1 MATYT
6 EHYNFPKYEATDLP
20 NLLDQYNNFA
30 DTADAQIYGM
40 NSTVQAAQQAAQNA
54 TTKAESVESEFGSLQ
69 ALVGTSTGS
78 GTVFEQLATLNS
90 EVEGF
95 QGSIDGKAP
104 TDHASATTEYG
115 AATNQKYGHVI
126 LGFCEGAPGSQD
138 VNAVPTVNEVNAH
151 VQNVTNPMN
160 QSIADAQSKANSA
173 YSLAEAVSGTAE
185 SAASDASTAL
195 TRANSAYNAI
205 NGGWDSV
212 QNGSS
217 GAIDWEVFY
226 NDAAKLVMVDVNFT
240 SSYPKTNGDVTL
252 GTLAS
257 SYRPSATEMG
267 VIAMVI
273 TGSSNF
279 GCCQAI
285 VNSSGQL
292 KLRFGGV
299 GTNDFAFYSGNMFYP
314 VS

>member
-20 NLLDQYNNFA
+20 NLLDQYNAFA
-30 DTADAQIYGM
+30 DGADSQIYAM
-40 NSTVQAAQQAAQNA
+40 NTTVQGAQSAAQNA
-54 TTKAESVESEFGSLQ
+54 SQAAQAASDKAESVESEFSSLEG
-69 ALVGTSTGS
+69 LVGTSTGT

-90 EVEGF
+90 EVSGF
-95 QGSIDGKAP
+95 DSAIEGKAP
-104 TDHASATTEYG
+104 TNHASTTTQYG
-115 AATNQKYGHVI
+115 AASTSNYGHIKLATSIESGDSASAVTATQVRTYVGDMRADI
-126 LGFCEGAPGSQD
+126 TAAQ
-138 VNAVPTVNEVNAH
+138 NAAE
-151 VQNVTNPMN
+151 
-160 QSIADAQSKANSA
+160 SAQSAA
-173 YSLAEAVSGTAE
+173 T

-212 QNGSS
+212 QSGSS

-226 NDAAKLVMVDVNFT
+226 SDAAKLVMVAVNFT

-252 GTLAS
+252 GTVAS
-257 SYRPSATEMG
+257 SYRPSDTEMG
-267 VIAMVI
+267 VVCVVI
-273 TGSSNF
+273 TGSSAF
-279 GCCQAI
+279 GCCQVI

-299 GTNDFAFYSGNMFYP
+299 GTSDYAFYSGNVFYP

>member
-54 TTKAESVESEFGSLQ
+54 TSKAESVESEFGSLKS
-69 ALVGTSTGS
+69 LVGTSTGS
-78 GTVFEQLATLNS
+78 GTVFEQLETLNS
-90 EVEGF
+90 EVDGF

-104 TDHASATTEYG
+104 TNHADPTGKYGVATD
-115 AATNQKYGHVI
+115 TNYGHVQVCTI
-126 LGFCEGAPGSQD
+126 SGDSPSATK
-138 VNAVPTVNEVNAH
+138 VPTEYLMENRISEEIGTVKSTATEAK
-151 VQNVTNPMN
+151 
-160 QSIADAQSKANSA
+160 SKADSA
-173 YSLAEAVSGTAE
+173 YNLASSVSDTAE
-185 SAASDASTAL
+185 SAATDASTAL

-212 QNGSS
+212 QNGNK

-226 NDAAKLVMVDVNFT
+226 NDAAKLVMVAVNFT

-257 SYRPSATEMG
+257 SYRPSDTEMG
-267 VIAMVI
+267 VICAVI
-273 TGSSNF
+273 TGASNF
-279 GCCQAI
+279 GVCQAF

>member
-30 DTADAQIYGM
+30 DTADSQIYGM

-54 TTKAESVESEFGSLQ
+54 TSKAESVESEFGSLK

-78 GTVFEQLATLNS
+78 GTVFEQLQTLNS
-90 EVEGF
+90 EVDGF

-104 TDHASATTEYG
+104 TDHASSGTEYG
-115 AATNQKYGHVI
+115 LATNSKYGHVR
-126 LGFCEGAPGSQD
+126 LVTEQGGTPSTGD
-138 VNAVPTVNEVNAH
+138 VPSEAYMQKFVSNKTSAI
-151 VQNVTNPMN
+151 
-160 QSIADAQSKANSA
+160 QSTATEAKSKADSA
-173 YSLAEAVSGTAE
+173 YSLASSVSDTAE

-205 NGGWDSV
+205 NNGWDSV

-217 GAIDWEVFY
+217 GAIDWGVFY
-226 NDAAKLVMVDVNFT
+226 NDAAKLVMVAVNFT

-252 GTLAS
+252 GTIAS
-257 SYRPSATEMG
+257 SYRPSDTEMG
-267 VIAMVI
+267 FIAMVI

-279 GCCQAI
+279 GACQAI

>member
-6 EHYNFPKYEATDLP
+6 EHYSFPKYEATDLP
-20 NLLDQYNNFA
+20 NLLDQYNSFA
-30 DTADAQIYGM
+30 DTADSQIYGM

-54 TTKAESVESEFGSLQ
+54 TSKAESVESEFGSLK

-90 EVEGF
+90 EVDGF

-104 TDHASATTEYG
+104 ISHADPTGKYGVATDA
-115 AATNQKYGHVI
+115 NYGHVQVCTI
-126 LGFCEGAPGSQD
+126 GSNPPSD
-138 VNAVPTVNEVNAH
+138 TKVPTEYLMEERIASEVGR
-151 VQNVTNPMN
+151 VEST
-160 QSIADAQSKANSA
+160 ADEAKTKANTA
-173 YSLAEAVSGTAE
+173 YSLAQSVSSTAE

-205 NGGWDSV
+205 KGGWESV

-217 GAIDWEVFY
+217 GSIDWEVLY
-226 NDAAKLVMVDVNFT
+226 NDAAKLVMVAVNFT
-240 SSYPKTNGDVTL
+240 SSYPKTSGDVTL

-257 SYRPSATEMG
+257 SYRPNDTEMG
-267 VIAMVI
+267 FVCAVL
-273 TGSSNF
+273 TSASNIGF
-279 GCCQAI
+279 CQSI

-292 KLRFGGV
+292 KLRFSGV
-299 GTNDFAFYSGNMFYP
+299 GTNDFGFYSGNTFYP

>member
-30 DTADAQIYGM
+30 DTADSQIYGM

-54 TTKAESVESEFGSLQ
+54 TSKAESVESEFGSLKS
-69 ALVGTSTGS
+69 LVGTSTGS
-78 GTVFEQLATLNS
+78 GTVFEQLTTLNS
-90 EVEGF
+90 EVDGF

-104 TDHASATTEYG
+104 TDHASSTTEYG
-115 AATNQKYGHVI
+115 IATNSKYGHVR
-126 LGFCEGAPGSQD
+126 LVTEQGSMPSTED
-138 VNAVPTVNEVNAH
+138 VPTDAYMQKYVY
-151 VQNVTNPMN
+151 N
-160 QSIADAQSKANSA
+160 QTSAIQSTATGAKQKADSA
-173 YSLAEAVSGTAE
+173 YSLAESVSGTAE

-226 NDAAKLVMVDVNFT
+226 NDAAKLVMVAVNFT
-240 SSYPKTNGDVTL
+240 SSYPKTSGDVTL
-252 GTLAS
+252 GTIGS
-257 SYRPSATEMG
+257 SYRPSETEMG
-267 VIAMVI
+267 VIAIVI
-273 TGSSNF
+273 TGGSNF
-279 GCCQAI
+279 GACQAF

>member
-6 EHYNFPKYEATDLP
+6 DHYNFPKYEATDLP

-30 DTADAQIYGM
+30 DGADAQIYAM
-40 NSTVQAAQQAAQNA
+40 NTTVQGAQTAAQSASQAAQAATA
-54 TTKAESVESEFGSLQ
+54 KAESVESEFSSLES
-69 ALVGTSTGS
+69 LVGTSTGT

-90 EVEGF
+90 EVAGF
-95 QGSIDGKAP
+95 DSAINEKAP
-104 TDHASATTEYG
+104 TNHASTTTQYG
-115 AATNQKYGHVI
+115 AASTSNYGHIKIAASIDSGDNASAVT
-126 LGFCEGAPGSQD
+126 ASQVRTYVGD
-138 VNAVPTVNEVNAH
+138 
-151 VQNVTNPMN
+151 MR
-160 QSIADAQSKANSA
+160 ADITAAQTAAESAQSAA
-173 YSLAEAVSGTAE
+173 T

-195 TRANSAYNAI
+195 SRANSAYNAI

-217 GAIDWEVFY
+217 SAIDWEVFY
-226 NDAAKLVMVDVNFT
+226 NDAAKLVMVSVVFS

-252 GTLAS
+252 GTVAS
-257 SYRPSATEMG
+257 SYRPADTEMG
-267 VIAMVI
+267 VVCMVI
-273 TGSSNF
+273 TGSNTF

-285 VNSSGQL
+285 INSSGQL

-299 GTNDFAFYSGNMFYP
+299 GTPDYAYYSGNVFYP

>member
-6 EHYNFPKYEATDLP
+6 DHYNFPKYEATDLP

-30 DTADAQIYGM
+30 DGADAQIYAM
-40 NSTVQAAQQAAQNA
+40 NTSVQGAQSAAQSASQAAQAA
-54 TTKAESVESEFGSLQ
+54 TDKAESVASEFSTLEN
-69 ALVGTSTGS
+69 LVGTSTGT

-90 EVEGF
+90 EVAGF
-95 QGSIDGKAP
+95 DSAIDGKAP
-104 TDHASATTEYG
+104 TNHASTTAQYG
-115 AATNQKYGHVI
+115 AASTSNYGHIKIAASIDSGDNSSAVT
-126 LGFCEGAPGSQD
+126 ASQVRAYVGD
-138 VNAVPTVNEVNAH
+138 MRADITAAQNAAE
-151 VQNVTNPMN
+151 
-160 QSIADAQSKANSA
+160 SAQSAA
-173 YSLAEAVSGTAE
+173 T

-205 NGGWDSV
+205 NGGWESV
-212 QNGSS
+212 QNGNS

-226 NDAAKLVMVDVNFT
+226 NDAAKLVMVAVNFT

-257 SYRPSATEMG
+257 SYRPTDTEMG
-267 VIAMVI
+267 VIAIVI
-273 TGSSNF
+273 TGASNF
-279 GCCQAI
+279 GACQAI

-299 GTNDFAFYSGNMFYP
+299 GTNDFAFYSGNMFFP

>member
-30 DTADAQIYGM
+30 DTADSQIYGM

-54 TTKAESVESEFGSLQ
+54 TSKAESVESEFGSLK

-90 EVEGF
+90 EVDGF

-104 TDHASATTEYG
+104 TDHSSAGTEYG
-115 AATNQKYGHVI
+115 AATAAKYGHVRLKTI
-126 LGFCEGAPGSQD
+126 QGVAPSD
-138 VNAVPTVNEVNAH
+138 TDVPT
-151 VQNVTNPMN
+151 
-160 QSIADAQSKANSA
+160 DAYMQEYVARSTGDIQTTAEEAKEKANSA
-173 YSLAEAVSGTAE
+173 YNLANSVSGTAE

-205 NGGWDSV
+205 NSGWDSV

-226 NDAAKLVMVDVNFT
+226 NDAAKLVMVAVNFT

-252 GTLAS
+252 GTIGS
-257 SYRPSATEMG
+257 SYRPNDTEMG
-267 VIAMVI
+267 FICMVI

>member
-30 DTADAQIYGM
+30 DTADSQIYGM

-54 TTKAESVESEFGSLQ
+54 TSKAESVESEFGSLK

-90 EVEGF
+90 EVDGF

-104 TDHASATTEYG
+104 ISHADPTGKYGVATDA
-115 AATNQKYGHVI
+115 NYGHVQI
-126 LGFCEGAPGSQD
+126 CTTSSGSPS
-138 VNAVPTVNEVNAH
+138 ATKVPTEYLMEHRITEEIGTVKSTATEAK
-151 VQNVTNPMN
+151 
-160 QSIADAQSKANSA
+160 SKADSA
-173 YSLAEAVSGTAE
+173 YSLAESVSGTAE

-226 NDAAKLVMVDVNFT
+226 NDAAKLVMVAVNFT
-240 SSYPKTNGDVTL
+240 SSYPKTSGDVTL

-257 SYRPSATEMG
+257 SYRPSDTEMG
-267 VIAMVI
+267 VIAIVI
-273 TGSSNF
+273 TGGSNF
-279 GCCQAI
+279 GACQAI

-299 GTNDFAFYSGNMFYP
+299 GTNDFAFYSGQLFYP

>member
-30 DTADAQIYGM
+30 DTADSQIYGM

-54 TTKAESVESEFGSLQ
+54 TSKAESVESEFGSLKS
-69 ALVGTSTGS
+69 LVGTSTGS

-90 EVEGF
+90 EVDGF

-104 TDHASATTEYG
+104 ISHADPTGKYGVATDA
-115 AATNQKYGHVI
+115 NYGHVQI
-126 LGFCEGAPGSQD
+126 CTIGGNPPSETK
-138 VNAVPTVNEVNAH
+138 VPTEYLMEERIASEVGKVESTASEAK
-151 VQNVTNPMN
+151 TK
-160 QSIADAQSKANSA
+160 ADSA
-173 YSLAEAVSGTAE
+173 YSLASSVSDTAE
-185 SAASDASTAL
+185 SAASEASTAL

-226 NDAAKLVMVDVNFT
+226 NDAAKLVMVAVNFT
-240 SSYPKTNGDVTL
+240 SSYPKTSGDVTL
-252 GTLAS
+252 GTIGS
-257 SYRPSATEMG
+257 SYRPSDTEMG
-267 VIAMVI
+267 VIAIVI
-273 TGSSNF
+273 TGGSNF
-279 GCCQAI
+279 GACQAI

-299 GTNDFAFYSGNMFYP
+299 GTNDFAFYSGQLFYP